1 MQLTV
6 TADREAGI
14 NANQEEIY
22 SSNRL
27 QSFSVQESFTK
38 LYKPLAQ
45 SRNRQ
50 SLQIN
55 DYLSNQESGIIEK
68 SLILMNRQENDSL
81 WFACVAFCNL
91 AFICILKICTHINYE
106 CFWIVSLILVM
117 HIRFV
122 ILEGYE

>member
-68 SLILMNRQENDSL
+68 SVILMNRQENDSL
-81 WFACVAFCNL
+81 
-91 AFICILKICTHINYE
+91 
-106 CFWIVSLILVM
+106 
-117 HIRFV
+117 
-122 ILEGYE
+122 